1 MKKIKFNNELFNI
14 IPSPKEKN
22 VLFIF
27 HKKDG
32 TIFQVEDVTKELI
45 LDLSSKKIE
54 ENIIFNKYTNKYNM
68 KFIDKKNFQK
78 IINEMKRN
86 KVII

>member
-1 MKKIKFNNELFNI
+1 MKKIKFNDKLFNI

-27 HKKDG
+27 HKKNG
-32 TIFQVEDVTKELI
+32 TIFQVEDATKELV
-45 LDLSSKKIE
+45 LDLSSEKIE
-54 ENIIFNKYTNKYNM
+54 ENIILNKYASKYDM
-68 KFIDKKNFQK
+68 KSIDKKNFKK
-78 IINEMKRN
+78 IISEMKNN